1 MTPETL
7 AALQG
12 SIVKWENI
20 VAGTGADE
28 GSGNC
33 PLCQLYAATEEIDS
47 RKWCTGC
54 PVKDKTGEPS
64 CNGTPYYSAN
74 IYLKDPAKFDDIDRK
89 NAQAE
94 LDFLRSLLPRWEWGF
109 DTTMFNSDGW
119 RNVCSRLGLV
129 FIRREPDHHNEW
141 IWSTGG
147 YGLDGDV
154 LVIYTTANPHTGEY
168 HKPAQ
173 RDPELDFAGYIGIEG
188 RPFDVKRAVE
198 LIREFALTIKGESPY
213 KRSYI

>member
-20 VAGTGADE
+20 VAGKDTDKGGD
-28 GSGNC
+28 NC
-33 PLCQLYAATEEIDS
+33 PLCQMFAHNDS
-47 RKWCTGC
+47 PPVNWCEGC
-54 PVKDKTGEPS
+54 PVMKKTGKHS
-64 CNGTPYYSAN
+64 CEGTPYYSTY
-74 IYLKDPAKFDDIDRK
+74 IYQQDPKTFDDLDRK
-89 NAQAE
+89 RAQVE